1 MIDYGK
7 GQKLNPIGGISNA
20 ISKHRELN
28 YKNRELDFK
37 KRQFEYKK
45 IRDEKES
52 QFKRDRLN
60 STNNN
65 FDRKLKEAQ
74 AKRETDS
81 KYRNEKMHND
91 NINLDKK
98 LEESKKKR
106 KSNEKV
112 SRQNF
117 VANVGHDI
125 VELHKSNNNLEREKI
140 RKGIQTNNHK
150 FDYHKQVESFLN
162 KYGK

>member
-1 MIDYGK
+1 MINYGK
-7 GQKLNPIGGISNA
+7 GNTFNPIGGITNT
-20 ISKHRELN
+20 INKHRELN
-28 YKNRELDFK
+28 FKNRELDFK
-37 KRQFEYKK
+37 KKQFEYKK

-52 QFKRDRLN
+52 QFKRDRLD

-74 AKRETDS
+74 LKRETDS
-81 KYRNEKMHND
+81 KYRNEKMRND

-98 LEESKKKR
+98 LEESRKKR
-106 KSNEKV
+106 KSNEQV
-112 SRQNF
+112 ARQNF
-117 VANVGHDI
+117 VANVGQSI
-125 VELHKSNNNLEREKI
+125 VDLHKSENNLERERI
-140 RKGIQTNNHK
+140 RKGMKPLNTR